1 MGANPFSSSGADLQ
15 DDESLIQLITEGQSA
30 ALGALYD
37 RYGRLVFSLAFQVT
51 SDAAVAEEITQEVF
65 LQIWNKAGSYQAAQG
80 KVTTWITSVAR
91 HRAIDSLRRRGARP
105 EGHQVDFED
114 DEAPELVDPLGVEEQ
129 VEFSQ
134 RSLAIRK
141 AISQLPPEQQK
152 ALALAY
158 FKGLTHQEIAEL
170 TGEPLGTV
178 KTRIRLAMIKLKQIL
193 IDNIDTG

>member
-1 MGANPFSSSGADLQ
+1 MSANPFSESGADAQ
-15 DDESLIQLITEGQSA
+15 DDESLIRFITQGQSA
-30 ALGALYD
+30 ALGLLYD

-51 SDAAVAEEITQEVF
+51 NDAGVAEEITQEVF
-65 LQIWNKAGSYQAAQG
+65 LQIWNKAGTYQAAQG

-114 DEAPELVDPLGVEEQ
+114 NEAPELVDPKGVEDQ

-134 RSLAIRK
+134 RSQAVRR
-141 AISQLPPEQQK
+141 AMAQLPKEQQK

-158 FKGLTHQEIAEL
+158 FKGLTHQEIAEQ

-178 KTRIRLAMIKLKQIL
+178 KTRIRLAMLKLKQLL
-193 IDNIDTG
+193 IDNIDSG

>member
-1 MGANPFSSSGADLQ
+1 MGDNPFSGAGTDPQ
-15 DDESLIQLITEGQSA
+15 DDESLIRLITEGQSA

-37 RYGRLVFSLAFQVT
+37 RYGRLVFSLAYQVT
-51 SDAAVAEEITQEVF
+51 NDSAVAEEITQEVF
-65 LQIWNKAGSYQAAQG
+65 LQIWNKATSYQSAQG

-114 DEAPELVDPLGVEEQ
+114 REGPELVEPTGVEEQ

-134 RSLAIRK
+134 RSQAVRR
-141 AISQLPPEQQK
+141 AMTQLPREQQK

-158 FKGLTHQEIAEL
+158 FKGLTHQEIAQL

-178 KTRIRLAMIKLKQIL
+178 KTRIRLAMLKLKQLL
-193 IDNIDTG
+193 IDNNDRE

>member
-1 MGANPFSSSGADLQ
+1 MGVNPFSGAGPDLQ
-15 DDESLIQLITEGQSA
+15 DDESLIRLITEGQSA
-30 ALGALYD
+30 ALGVLYD

-65 LQIWNKAGSYQAAQG
+65 LQIWNKATTYQSSQG

-105 EGHQVDFED
+105 EGHQIDFED
-114 DEAPELVDPLGVEEQ
+114 SEEPDLVDPVAVEEQ

-134 RSLAIRK
+134 RSKAVRRAIAR
-141 AISQLPPEQQK
+141 LPPDQKK
-152 ALALAY
+152 ALALAF
-158 FKGLTHQEIAEL
+158 FKGLTHQEIAEQ

-193 IDNIDTG
+193 GDEINSG

>member
-1 MGANPFSSSGADLQ
+1 MSSNLFLGAGSDLQ
-15 DDESLIQLITEGQSA
+15 DDENLIRLITEGQSA

-51 SDAAVAEEITQEVF
+51 NDAAVAEEITQEVF

-114 DEAPELVDPLGVEEQ
+114 NEAPELVDPTGVEEQ

-134 RSLAIRK
+134 RSRTVRQAI
-141 AISQLPPEQQK
+141 AQLPPEQQK

-158 FKGLTHQEIAEL
+158 FKGLTHQEIADL

-178 KTRIRLAMIKLKQIL
+178 KTRIRLAMLKLKQIL